1 LLVRGMRLA
10 QAIGRDCLIFGLLL
24 LLGVSDY
31 WDSLIFI
38 NAHITKLQ
46 FKFKEH
52 NYEISINLIMLSQV
66 LYQLMTCLQ
75 SVHKN
80 GE

>member
-1 LLVRGMRLA
+1 MMFRLA
-10 QAIGRDCLIFGLLL
+10 QALGWDCLIFGLLL
-24 LLGVSDY
+24 SLLGVSDC
-31 WDSLIFI
+31 WDRLIFI
-38 NAHITKLQ
+38 SAHIIKSQ

-66 LYQLMTCLQ
+66 LYQLMTGLQ